1 MKKLALDVGDRWTGI
16 AISDLSAVLARPYK
30 TVETKDLTATI
41 TTLLQTERID
51 TIVVGYP
58 KTMRGTESAQ
68 TVKLL
73 SMFDDLKKEFQTV
86 TWTLWDERMTSKQ
99 ASFIKPQKNKT
110 DKLMQHSVAAALI
123 LGTYLD
129 SLAHNRDQIDQN

>member
-16 AISDLSAVLARPYK
+16 AISDLSSVLARPYK
-30 TVETKDLTATI
+30 TVETKDLITTI
-41 TTLLQTERID
+41 TTLLNTERID
-51 TIVVGYP
+51 AIIVGYP

-73 SMFDDLKKEFQTV
+73 GMFENFKKQFPAVE
-86 TWTLWDERMTSKQ
+86 WILWDERMTSKQ
-99 ASFIKPQKNKT
+99 ASLLKPQKNKT

-129 SLAHNRDQIDQN
+129 SLAQNMDQVDHN